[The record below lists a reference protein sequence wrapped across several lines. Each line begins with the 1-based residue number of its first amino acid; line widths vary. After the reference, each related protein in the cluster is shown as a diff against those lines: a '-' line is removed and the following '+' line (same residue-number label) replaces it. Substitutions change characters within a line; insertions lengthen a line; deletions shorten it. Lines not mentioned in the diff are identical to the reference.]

1 MCVLV
6 DVHWWD
12 LGVITRHVCWDEENQ
27 NSIYAAIWKEY
38 MQLLLNF
45 PSSVKPTEIPYRLF
59 AELKSVFC

>member
-1 MCVLV
+1 MCIGGIWGLSRGFTV
-6 DVHWWD
+6 
-12 LGVITRHVCWDEENQ
+12 RRDEENQ